1 MALLEHQGDVHQSR
15 YKRAV
20 SIGIVSDRRLS
31 PTHGGPE
38 VRVTMEDTGKTT
50 AWLPIEQEG
59 TYGKQHF
66 FCPRKGERVKINRLS
81 TGLEVGTAGKSI
93 YCNTVKAPSV
103 AGLDVDFVKYDDGS
117 FFYFDPGAKKWVI
130 NTQGECDLTTVGPIK
145 VVSTGDVNVTTQGA
159 LNAIVTGTATVQAP
173 NIVLKGN
180 VAITGT
186 LTVSGNVTVN
196 GTTTT
201 VQNLNIIGTET
212 GGGSV

>member
-20 SIGIVSDRRLS
+20 SIGIVSDRRLN

-93 YCNTVKAPSV
+93 YCNTVKAPGV
-103 AGLDVDFVKYDDGS
+103 VGIDVDFVKYDDGS

-130 NTQGECDLTTVGPIK
+130 NTQGECDLTTVGPVK

-159 LNAIVTGTATVQAP
+159 LNATVTGTATIQAP
-173 NIVLKGN
+173 NIALKGN
-180 VAITGT
+180 VSITGT
-186 LTVSGNVTVN
+186 LSTTGNVTFGAA
-196 GTTTT
+196 GTIQTHL
-201 VQNLNIIGTET
+201 QNLDGA
-212 GGGSV
+212 GGGS